1 MFLGKLSKISSQCG
15 KNWSPI
21 IQPTVLKMN
30 STHKRAIGTR
40 PFNIMFGR
48 QSRYIDLLEYVQVTD
63 NENYNNEEDIPD
75 ADEQAT
81 FNVQNEMDNQMLDFN
96 TEREDSWNEAR

>member
-1 MFLGKLSKISSQCG
+1 
-15 KNWSPI
+15 
-21 IQPTVLKMN
+21 MN
-30 STHKRAIGTR
+30 STHKRAIGTT

-63 NENYNNEEDIPD
+63 NENYNNEEDNPD

-96 TEREDSWNEAR
+96 TEREDSWNEARESIIREQLKQKRIFDEKVHEKR